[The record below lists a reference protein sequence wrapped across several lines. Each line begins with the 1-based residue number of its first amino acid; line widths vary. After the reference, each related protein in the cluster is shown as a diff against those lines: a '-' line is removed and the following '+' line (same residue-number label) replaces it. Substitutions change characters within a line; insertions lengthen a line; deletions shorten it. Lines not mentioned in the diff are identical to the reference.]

1 VLTAES
7 EEIVCSV
14 PQVVIVT
21 GADHVVEVE
30 SLYSRKYEVVPSK
43 YPNSSGS
50 KQVRVILTWL
60 AVIEVASGT
69 IAGAVVGTYWYLIV
83 LPKP

>member
-43 YPNSSGS
+43 YPDSTEL
-50 KQVRVILTWL
+50 KQVRVILT
-60 AVIEVASGT
+60 
-69 IAGAVVGTYWYLIV
+69 
-83 LPKP
+83 

>member
-1 VLTAES
+1 MLTAES

-43 YPNSSGS
+43 YPELAEF
-50 KQVRVILTWL
+50 KQPTVILTWL
-60 AVIEVASGT
+60 AVIELASG
-69 IAGAVVGTYWYLIV
+69 IIVGAVVGTYWYLIV
-83 LPKP
+83 LP